1 VNSVYKVNMIHET
14 PAERRRKAQESR
26 ILEAALELVG
36 ESGIDALSIKGIAER
51 ADYSPAALYR
61 YFESKDELIAALALR
76 VARVLGEELA
86 GCAAP
91 DPLFR
96 VAELAGRFVAFA
108 FEDEARFGLIHVLLA
123 DPRVL
128 VDDAKLVGE
137 VLAAVMEVL
146 APLAQ
151 AFDEAA
157 QAEQLAPGSA
167 NDRALLL
174 ATSLLGILLLRKQAP
189 RFPRALALESLS
201 RELVTTLLK
210 GFGAEEKALACI
222 DWNRLEGLR

>member
-1 VNSVYKVNMIHET
+1 MIHET

-26 ILEAALELVG
+26 ILEAALALVG

-61 YFESKDELIAALALR
+61 YFESKDELVAALALR
-76 VARVLGEELA
+76 AVQGLGEALA
-86 GCAAP
+86 EPSASE
-91 DPLFR
+91 PLAR
-96 VAELAGRFVAFA
+96 VAELAGRFVDFAFA
-108 FEDEARFGLIHVLLA
+108 DDSRFGLIQVLLA

-146 APLAQ
+146 APLAH

-157 QAEQLAPGSA
+157 RAGRLSEGSP
-167 NDRALLL
+167 NDRALLFSS
-174 ATSLLGILLLRKQAP
+174 SLLGLLLLRKQAS
-189 RFPRALALESLS
+189 RFPRTLALDLLVE
-201 RELVTTLLK
+201 ELVRTLLK
-210 GFGAEEKALACI
+210 GFGADEKALASI
-222 DWNRLEGLR
+222 EWRD